1 MNKKLA
7 EMLSVLLADTVN
19 YRALAHGYHW
29 NVKGPEFHQFHEIFG
44 DLYADADSAVDP
56 LAENIR
62 RLGFDAPF
70 TLGDFISLSDLD
82 TNPVTNGNALDMT
95 ASLYQVNVQISEK
108 LGATF
113 KCANDCNEQGIANFL
128 AERIDQHTKWI
139 WQLGTVI
146 GADKTSVTILNFE
159 E

>member
-1 MNKKLA
+1 MKKKLA

-29 NVKGPEFHQFHEIFG
+29 NVKGPEFHQFHEIFR
-44 DLYADADSAVDP
+44 DLYEDADSAVDP

-62 RLGFDAPF
+62 KLGYDAPF

-82 TNPVTNGNALDMT
+82 TNPVTNGDPIAMT
-95 ASLYQVNVQISEK
+95 SSLYQINCDIREK
-108 LGATF
+108 LDATF
-113 KCANDCNEQGIANFL
+113 KCANDCNEQGIADFL
-128 AERIDQHTKWI
+128 AGRIDLHAKWI
-139 WQLGTVI
+139 WQLGTVV
-146 GADKTSVTILNFE
+146 GADKTSVSILNFE

>member
-1 MNKKLA
+1 MKKQLA

-29 NVKGPEFHQFHEIFG
+29 NVKGPEFHQFHKVFQK
-44 DLYADADSAVDP
+44 LYQDADSAVDP
-56 LAENIR
+56 FAEGVR
-62 RLGFDAPF
+62 KLGYDAPF

-82 TNPVTNGNALDMT
+82 TNPVTNGDPLDMT
-95 ASLYQVNVQISEK
+95 ASLYQVNVQIREK
-108 LGATF
+108 LDETF
-113 KCANDCNEQGIANFL
+113 KCANDCNEQGIANFI
-128 AERIDQHTKWI
+128 AERIDKHSEVI

-146 GADKTSVTILNFE
+146 GADKTSVSVLNFE

>member
-44 DLYADADSAVDP
+44 DLYQDADSAVDP

-62 RLGFDAPF
+62 KLGFDAPF
-70 TLGDFISLSDLD
+70 TLGDFIALSDIE
-82 TNPVTNGNALDMT
+82 TNPVTSGAPLDMT
-95 ASLYQVNVQISEK
+95 ASLYQVNVQIREK
-108 LGATF
+108 LDATF

-128 AERIDQHTKWI
+128 AERIDMHAKWI

-146 GADKTSVTILNFE
+146 GADKTSVTILNFGE
-159 E
+159 

>member
-29 NVKGPEFHQFHEIFG
+29 NVKGPEFHQFHEIFS
-44 DLYADADSAVDP
+44 DLYEDADSAVDP

-62 RLGFDAPF
+62 KLGFDAPF
-70 TLGDFISLSDLD
+70 TLGDFISLSDIE
-82 TNPVTNGNALDMT
+82 TNPVTNGNPLDMT
-95 ASLYQVNVQISEK
+95 ASLYQVNVQIKDK
-108 LGATF
+108 LGVAF

-128 AERIDQHTKWI
+128 AERIDMHAKWI

-146 GADKTSVTILNFE
+146 GADKTSVSVLNFE